1 MAKKGEYG
9 GCHFNLF
16 EFSVGKWQKTAK
28 RKLNSR
34 GILFLA
40 GAVVNNI
47 IGTVDLLLEGGHGYL
62 VMQMRKFSR

>member
-16 EFSVGKWQKTAK
+16 EFSTDKWQKIAK

-34 GILFLA
+34 RILFL
-40 GAVVNNI
+40 
-47 IGTVDLLLEGGHGYL
+47 EG
-62 VMQMRKFSR
+62 VE